1 MNLCVLGGGSR
12 GNCTYIESGDTRIL
26 IDNGFS
32 GKEITARM
40 AVIDRHPEQ
49 LSAVIVTH
57 EHSDHVS
64 GVGVLSRRY
73 NLPVY
78 ANPATHRAAAGKVGN
93 LSALEEFSTGSR
105 FVVNNLEV
113 HPFAIS
119 HDAAEPVGF
128 VIDDGRQR
136 VGYCTD
142 TGKVTKLMAHLLSR
156 CHGLVLES
164 NHDPQ
169 MLMDG
174 PYPFPLKQRVQSNLG
189 HLSNGDAASFV
200 SGLGNS
206 SLRTLILSHLSET
219 NNHPRLA
226 RTAFEHTTAGFSKNI
241 ELSLACQD
249 CTGDLID
256 LG

>member
-1 MNLCVLGGGSR
+1 MKLCVLGGGSR
-12 GNCTYIESGDTRIL
+12 GNCTYLESGTTRIL

-32 GKEITARM
+32 GKEITRRM
-40 AVIDRHPEQ
+40 AVIGRHPEQ
-49 LSAVIVTH
+49 LTGIIVTH
-57 EHSDHVS
+57 EHTDHVS

-78 ANPATHRAAAGKVGN
+78 ANSATHLAAGGKVGN
-93 LSALEEFSTGSR
+93 LYAIEEFLTGSR
-105 FVVNNLEV
+105 FVINDLEI

-128 VIDDGRQR
+128 VIDDGDWR

-142 TGKVTKLMAHLLSR
+142 TGTVTKLMAHLLCR
-156 CHGLVLES
+156 CQGLVLES

-169 MLMDG
+169 MLKDG

-189 HLSNGDAASFV
+189 HLANGDAASFV

-206 SLRTLILSHLSET
+206 YLRTLILSHLSET
-219 NNHPRLA
+219 CNHPRLA
-226 RTAFEHTTAGFSKNI
+226 RTAFESSISGFSENI
-241 ELSLACQD
+241 ELLIACQSSP
-249 CTGDLID
+249 GALID
-256 LG
+256 FG

>member
-1 MNLCVLGGGSR
+1 MKLCVLGGGSR
-12 GNCTYIESGDTRIL
+12 GNCTYIESGTTRIL

-32 GKEITARM
+32 GKEITRRM

-49 LSAVIVTH
+49 LSGIIVTH
-57 EHSDHVS
+57 EHNDHVS

-78 ANPATHRAAAGKVGN
+78 ANSATHRAAAGKVGN

-105 FVVNNLEV
+105 FVINNLEI

-128 VIDDGRQR
+128 VIDDGRWR

-142 TGKVTKLMAHLLSR
+142 TGMVTRLMAHLLGC

-169 MLMDG
+169 MLRDG

-200 SGLGNS
+200 NGLGSS

-226 RTAFEHTTAGFSKNI
+226 RVAVENTIDGFLGNI
-241 ELSLACQD
+241 ELLLACQS
-249 CTGDLID
+249 GPGSFVD

>member
-1 MNLCVLGGGSR
+1 MKLCVLGGGSR
-12 GNCTYIESGDTRIL
+12 GNCTYIESGTTRIL

-32 GKEITARM
+32 GKEITRRM

-49 LSAVIVTH
+49 LSGIIVTH
-57 EHSDHVS
+57 EHNDHVS

-73 NLPVY
+73 HLPVY
-78 ANPATHRAAAGKVGN
+78 ANPATHRAAAAKVGDI
-93 LSALEEFSTGSR
+93 SVMEEFSTGSR
-105 FVVNNLEV
+105 FVINDLDI

-128 VIDDGRQR
+128 VINDGRQR
-136 VGYCTD
+136 IGYCTD
-142 TGKVTKLMAHLLSR
+142 TGKVTKLMAHLLCR
-156 CHGLVLES
+156 CQGLVLES

-169 MLMDG
+169 MLRDG

-189 HLSNGDAASFV
+189 HLSNGEAASFI
-200 SGLGNS
+200 SELENS
-206 SLRTLILSHLSET
+206 SLRTLILAHLSET

-226 RTAFEHTTAGFSKNI
+226 RTAVENTIAGFAKNV
-241 ELSLACQD
+241 ELLLACQA
-249 CTGDLID
+249 CPGAFIE

>member
-1 MNLCVLGGGSR
+1 MKLCVLGGGSR
-12 GNCTYIESGDTRIL
+12 GNCTYVESGDTGIL

-40 AVIDRHPEQ
+40 AIIGRHPEQ
-49 LSAVIVTH
+49 LSGIIVTH
-57 EHSDHVS
+57 EHNDHIN

-93 LSALEEFSTGSR
+93 LSALAEFSTGSR
-105 FVVNNLEV
+105 FVINELEI

-128 VIDDGRQR
+128 VIDDGCHR

-142 TGKVTKLMAHLLSR
+142 TGTVTKLMAHLLSR
-156 CHGLVLES
+156 CHGLILES

-189 HLSNGDAASFV
+189 HLSNREAALFIRE
-200 SGLGNS
+200 LGNS
-206 SLRTLILSHLSET
+206 NLRNLVLSHLSET

-226 RTAFEHTTAGFSKNI
+226 RTMVENIITGFSESI
-241 ELSLACQD
+241 ELLLACQD
-249 CTGDLID
+249 CPGDFID